1 MENLDLYLK
10 NLTGKDE
17 IKAREAAVYLIE
29 NSDLK
34 LFEMLV
40 EKSEMLFDFVRDN
53 VSKRIE
59 KAVSKDNFM
68 NIINFFNIYSIYYDS
83 LFANILA
90 KHANQDLTDEMF
102 DMLEKGSIAQKTYS
116 AKYFSVIP
124 DTVALEPLSKYAFDD
139 DENLSYN
146 AAEALGQMQDDIS
159 FDIALS
165 FLESDDDFEKL
176 KAVKFFA
183 AYGRNYPFKDIFKA
197 MHCSK
202 MPENIAGQIPYMES
216 LITLF
221 DTENKQDV
229 LAVIDNILSGL
240 GEILPIADIFQ
251 FELYEVLDKLI
262 NLNFNDNDNSSKI
275 SEILLSALSKFTM
288 FCENQEYI
296 FDEDKNTKYEVS
308 SILKLLQGQGKEFWK
323 KQEQYLL
330 NELNKSNERIL
341 SALHVISEFKLNNSV
356 EEVRALLNSDDEI
369 VICEA
374 LNTLK
379 TLNSIN
385 DIDTAAISK
394 RIQNPN
400 IKAVIENIKNGY
412 CC

>member
-10 NLTGKDE
+10 DLIGKDE
-17 IKAREAAVYLIE
+17 SKAEKAAVYLIN
-29 NSDLK
+29 NSDVK
-34 LFEMLV
+34 LFNMLV
-40 EKSEMLFDFVRDN
+40 EKSDVLFDFVRGN
-53 VSKRIE
+53 VEKRIE

-68 NIINFFNIYSIYYDS
+68 NIINFFDIYSIYYDN

-116 AKYFSVIP
+116 AKYFSLIP

-165 FLESDDDFEKL
+165 FLESKDDFEKL
-176 KAVKFFA
+176 KAVKFFT
-183 AYGRNYPFKDIFKA
+183 AYGRNYPFKDIYKA
-197 MHCSK
+197 MLSSK

-216 LITLF
+216 LMTLINSE
-221 DTENKQDV
+221 DKQDV

-251 FELYEVLDKLI
+251 FELYEVLNYLI
-262 NLNFNDNDNSSKI
+262 SLNYKDNEYSSRI
-275 SEILLSALSKFTM
+275 AEILLSALSKFTM

-323 KQEQYLL
+323 NQEQYLYK
-330 NELNKSNERIL
+330 ELKKSDDRIIP
-341 SALHVISEFKLNNSV
+341 ALHIISEYKLVNAIS
-356 EEVRALLNSDDEI
+356 EIKDLLNSKNEI

-374 LNTLK
+374 INTLK
-379 TLNSIN
+379 ILNAVD
-385 DIDTAAISK
+385 DIDISVISEK
-394 RIQNPN
+394 IQNSN
-400 IKAVIENIKNGY
+400 IKAIIENI
-412 CC
+412 